1 MNQAD
6 ESQLEQVL
14 HRELREL
21 PDLRAPATL
30 APRVLAALAARQ
42 RAPWWKK
49 SWVHWPPGLRLAFL
63 SLSLLVTGG
72 LVYLGLQVPQI
83 VGATPM
89 AGEVGATV
97 SSWYASM
104 EPYVSFVTR
113 LAGAFGLALKAAPA
127 HLWWALAA
135 VVGLAYAM
143 CIGLGTLGYRV
154 AFNRM

>member
-1 MNQAD
+1 MNNAD
-6 ESQLEQVL
+6 ESKLEQVL

-30 APRVLAALAARQ
+30 APRVLAALAARH

-49 SWVHWPPGLRLAFL
+49 SWVDWPPGLRVAFL

-72 LVYLGLQVPQI
+72 LVYLGLQVPHV
-83 VGATPM
+83 VGATAL
-89 AGEVGATV
+89 AGEVSATFTG
-97 SSWYASM
+97 WYASV

-113 LAGAFGLALKAAPA
+113 LTGALELVLKAAPA
-127 HLWWALAA
+127 SLWWGLAA
-135 VVGLAYAM
+135 VVGLAYAT